1 MRGTGRLCVGI
12 WVGIGKVDFEFCV
25 YLRACV
31 CACVC
36 VRVYICESMRTHVRA
51 CVRARACVC
60 VCVCARARTRAC
72 ARGKK
77 AHSLIH
83 PSYQFFLSIDFT
95 MNNKVWSFQI
105 LTHTRSC
112 PQC

>member
-60 VCVCARARTRAC
+60 VCARVER
-72 ARGKK
+72 K
-77 AHSLIH
+77 LI
-83 PSYQFFLSIDFT
+83 
-95 MNNKVWSFQI
+95 
-105 LTHTRSC
+105 R
-112 PQC
+112 